1 MSAWKSGS
9 WRTRADL
16 EVCATHHG
24 LSVTVVV
31 EVRLPNVALM
41 VTVSVAE
48 IVPNVT
54 VKLASVVPAGIII
67 LVGTGKLVLSEE
79 ESETVVSPVGAA
91 TVRTTVHVEVFPE
104 FNVLELQAIEDST
117 GVAKTG
123 TVTTLLRKL
132 FCAIYN
138 SALGSVV
145 NDEDKFK
152 YTW

>member
-1 MSAWKSGS
+1 
-9 WRTRADL
+9 
-16 EVCATHHG
+16 
-24 LSVTVVV
+24 
-31 EVRLPNVALM
+31 M